1 MKQQLKGE
9 GLLFLAAL
17 IWGVSFVFQ
26 KVGMDYVGPMTFG
39 LMRFSIGSIALFPFI
54 VAYDRYTASKGR
66 IPMHFSDRTLLKAG
80 ILTGL
85 ANFGLSSFQQI
96 GLVYT
101 TAGKAGFISVMYVAL
116 VPVFMIFLRRKVRRL
131 TWLCIAFALVG
142 LYLLCMSG
150 SAGQFLHL
158 QLGDGLVLLSSVFSA
173 CEIILI
179 DHYVDRVDPFK
190 LSFMQ
195 FVIAAVLSGV
205 CAFAFET
212 VNVDAIID
220 CRIPILY
227 TGLLEIGAAYTLQ
240 IFGQRTAPPVMAT
253 IIMSLESVFAV
264 LSGAIFLHEV
274 MSGREITGCVIMFI
288 ALLLVQISDAPKK

>member
-54 VAYDRYTASKGR
+54 IAYDRHIASKGLA
-66 IPMHFSDRTLLKAG
+66 PMHFSDRTLLKAG

-150 SAGQFLHL
+150 SVGQFLHL

-240 IFGQRTAPPVMAT
+240 
-253 IIMSLESVFAV
+253 S
-264 LSGAIFLHEV
+264 
-274 MSGREITGCVIMFI
+274 
-288 ALLLVQISDAPKK
+288 